1 MTTKERVLALLEQHR
16 GQRLSGAGIARAL
29 SVSRNAVW
37 KAVNALRAE
46 GCQIQ
51 AVTNGGYCLCA
62 DDDTLTAQSIAAL
75 LPAESAEYAARIT
88 VYPELDSTN
97 RTAKELALAG
107 AAHGTAVIAQTQTG
121 GRGRYTRS
129 FFSPPG
135 GLYMSVVLLPER
147 LHFSQITAVTA
158 FAANAVS
165 DAVFAVTGRMPGI
178 KWVND
183 LMLDGRKICGILTE
197 AVTDLES
204 GTPGWIVLGIG
215 VNVQTKPAEFPA
227 ELREIAGSLYP
238 EGDASGA
245 RSRLAAEILKRLLTA
260 PPQEAEIFRT
270 YRSRLTVLGRQVT
283 VIQGSNTFS
292 AAAEELDDAGHL
304 LVRTADGTLHT
315 LCSGEIRILP

>member
-16 GQRLSGAGIARAL
+16 GQRLSGAEIAKAL

-62 DDDTLTAQSIAAL
+62 DDDTLTTQSIAAL
-75 LPAESAEYAARIT
+75 LPAEFAEYAARIT

-147 LHFSQITAVTA
+147 LHFSQLTAVTA

-215 VNVQTKPAEFPA
+215 VNVAAMQFPA
-227 ELREIAGSLYP
+227 ELRGIAGALCP
-238 EGDASGA
+238 DGDSPGA
-245 RSRLAAEILKRLLTA
+245 RSRLAAEILKKLLTP

-283 VIQGSNTFS
+283 VIQSDRTFS
-292 AAAEELDDAGHL
+292 AAAEDLDDAGHL